1 MPVSSELARLLKSAE
16 SEADLYA
23 VINDAV
29 REELDGQEPIRKIL
43 YTKAEAAFVM
53 GISKRTLENLIRD
66 GSIPKVKLGSLARV
80 RHEDLVAFATRHL
93 EHTQRTSEE

>member
-16 SEADLYA
+16 SEADLSA

-43 YTKAEAAFVM
+43 YTKDEAAFVM
-53 GISKRTLENLIRD
+53 GISKRTLEN
-66 GSIPKVKLGSLARV
+66 
-80 RHEDLVAFATRHL
+80 
-93 EHTQRTSEE
+93 

>member
-1 MPVSSELARLLKSAE
+1 MSELARLLKGA
-16 SEADLYA
+16 EADADLSA

-43 YTKAEAAFVM
+43 YTKDEAAFVM
-53 GISKRTLENLIRD
+53 GISRRLLENFIRD

-80 RHEDLVAFATRHL
+80 RHEDLVTFARRRL
-93 EHTQRTSEE
+93 ERTDRTSEE